1 MSLQEKITDILVSA
15 VEHKECAGVNVLVR
29 RHDEEV
35 LYTQAGFADIASRRH
50 VQRDS
55 IFRLFSQSKPVTAAA
70 AMILIDRHIIHPSDP
85 VEKYIPSFAN
95 PQVISTDDTL
105 TPALRSIRIMDLLGM
120 TSGVC
125 YPDGD
130 AAGQGATEVTN
141 ENHLLI
147 RQGGGMTTME
157 FISRLGEKPLA
168 FQPGT
173 QWRYGYSA
181 DVLGA
186 VVEAASGKSFGDF
199 LQEEIFYPL
208 DMKDTAFW
216 VPPEK
221 QHRFVTAYVTDSK
234 TLTPW
239 EDLNLCM
246 GVYDR
251 PPAFES
257 GGAGLV
263 STIEDYSAFAQMLL
277 NEGEYHGHRILSPA
291 AARYLTSPQLTPAQ
305 LPYLWDGL
313 AGYSYGKLMKVCT
326 DPGQVIGLSVKGQYG
341 WGGWLGTDFFN
352 IPSEQM
358 TILLM
363 QNVTGG
369 MSNER
374 VKFMVVDAVLSALS
388 MGQIK

>member
-15 VEHKECAGVNVLVR
+15 VENMDCAGVNVLVR
-29 RHDEEV
+29 RHGEEV

-70 AMILIDRHIIHPSDP
+70 VMILIDRGVIDPMDP
-85 VEKYIPSFAN
+85 VEKYIPSFAS
-95 PQVISTDDTL
+95 PKVIAADGTL

-130 AAGQGATEVTN
+130 AAGQGAAEVTN
-141 ENHLLI
+141 ENHKLI
-147 RQGGGMTTME
+147 REGGGMTTME

-168 FQPGT
+168 FQPGEK
-173 QWRYGYSA
+173 WRYGYSA

-208 DMKDTAFW
+208 GMKDTAFW

-221 QHRFVTAYVTDSK
+221 QHRFVTAYVTDRK
-234 TLTPW
+234 EFTPW
-239 EDLNLCM
+239 EDMNLCM

-257 GGAGLV
+257 GGAGLA
-263 STIEDYSAFAQMLL
+263 STVEDYAAFAQMLL
-277 NEGEYHGHRILSPA
+277 NEGEYNDHRILSPA

-305 LPYLWDGL
+305 LPHLWDSL
-313 AGYSYGKLMKVCT
+313 TGYSYGKLMKVCT
-326 DPGQVIGLSVKGQYG
+326 DPGQIIGLSVKGQYG

-363 QNVTGG
+363 QNITGASDNGRVT
-369 MSNER
+369 R
-374 VKFMVVDAVLSALS
+374 MVVNAVLSALS
-388 MGQIK
+388 LGQIQ